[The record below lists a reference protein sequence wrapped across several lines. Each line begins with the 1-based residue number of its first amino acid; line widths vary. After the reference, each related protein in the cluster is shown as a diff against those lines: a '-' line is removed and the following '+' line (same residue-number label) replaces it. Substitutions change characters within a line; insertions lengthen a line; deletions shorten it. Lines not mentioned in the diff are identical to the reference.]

1 MDPISDIPN
10 IAMLAYRYGT
20 IKKNEFKLVN
30 ELYDKRPNKSSF
42 TDLLLNQG
50 FATEYQI
57 GLIKL
62 IQDYHIIQKKGI
74 EFGKIAVEKGL
85 ATEQDIEKALLAQK
99 KAFKKAKLKKL
110 IGDILV
116 ESKII
121 TLEQRDQILEQQ
133 KEIEQ
138 RSSLLLKNEE
148 DSDLSEYEQ
157 EFLKVKNLDKDFGKL
172 VINKNLAT
180 TEQVNL
186 AQKKQEKEFATTKQI
201 TILGDI
207 LVGQGVISAEQKV
220 LVLTEQ
226 KRSEQKVK
234 KQRSAQPRVSIAI
247 SDDNMEAHALLD
259 KKEGGE
265 NITLAEI
272 KAKLTQ
278 NKIKHGILS
287 DSLIQCFID
296 KKQIFFSVAR
306 GDFPLE
312 RSSQTIEYLFDI
324 KYMSKD
330 QIKKG
335 GSLAE
340 QKISGQG
347 LLGKDVLGNSV
358 ERDNFEN
365 RSASLIRCGFGT
377 RLSKDNKKAFAKK
390 TGVPSLSMTQKIHI
404 HPVLNIL
411 EDADLRYGK
420 IEQSADVN
428 ISGTLTDAFPVIV
441 GHLKVN
447 EIRGTDLEAQGN
459 IDVAFGIIGAK
470 IKCQGSI
477 RAKYIKNSTIE
488 AFGDVS
494 VQHEIMDSDITISG
508 ELKGPKSRVIA
519 SSISAKNSITIG
531 SAGSRVTE
539 KCTLA
544 AGRDD
549 HIVLQTRQ
557 IDNKIEVIKK
567 ELNELREIREQTIV
581 KEGRIFK
588 KMVQLKRFH
597 DNTEKKKKQLEGNV
611 TAGQENNK
619 KTKTLVKKL
628 TNKMKTSVNSLK
640 ALNGEKKKGELRLK
654 QIGIKIEKIQP
665 KIDANIAE
673 LEKDRAI
680 LLSWASGKA
689 GLPEI
694 KIKTRAAETTLV
706 KGVFLEKVLARDF
719 KNIIVKEK
727 TAKDTEGGYSIKI
740 IKGNISNS

>member
-85 ATEQDIEKALLAQK
+85 ATEQNIEKALLAQK

-172 VINKNLAT
+172 VINKNFAT
-180 TEQVNL
+180 TEQVNF

-207 LVGQGVISAEQKV
+207 LVGQGVISAEQKE

-247 SDDNMEAHALLD
+247 SGDNMEAHALLD

-296 KKQIFFSVAR
+296 KKQIFFPVAR

-324 KYMSKD
+324 KHMSKD

-347 LLGKDVLGNSV
+347 LLGKDVLGNPV

-404 HPVLNIL
+404 HPVFNIL

-459 IDVAFGIIGAK
+459 IDVTFGIIGAK

-477 RAKYIKNSTIE
+477 SAKYIKNSTIE

-581 KEGRIFK
+581 KEGQIFK

-654 QIGIKIEKIQP
+654 QTETKIEKIQP

-694 KIKTRAAETTLV
+694 KVKTRAAETTLV

-727 TAKDTEGGYSIKI
+727 KAKDTEGGYSIKI